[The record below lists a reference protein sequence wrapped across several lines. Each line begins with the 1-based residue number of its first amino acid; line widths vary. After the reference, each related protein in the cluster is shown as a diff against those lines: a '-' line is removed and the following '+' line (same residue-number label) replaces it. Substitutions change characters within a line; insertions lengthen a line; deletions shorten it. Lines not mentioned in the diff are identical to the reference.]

1 MALVPIKQ
9 LDSPCGYLRWKESV
23 LLRVHTLGVARVLFE
38 DRPTGDDDAAA
49 QAAAKKWAR
58 DDAVCRGHILAT
70 LSDRLLPD
78 YQRFATA
85 ADLWRALARTYHVDT
100 PRVWRDKF
108 DAFEFEEGAGGVF
121 LEQIAH
127 AEALGVAARLPEGFV
142 AYELCVRL
150 PEVVSDAVV
159 MRSGPDN
166 EMTMSLVWDA
176 ARCVVGSWPV
186 AQDQNVSGGR
196 RRRWLTIDEA
206 EGYCSDGPKQEQN
219 TGAGTVA
226 SQDLLPR
233 TAGSRFDHAFVAA
246 LVFCKIITSA
256 YS

>member
-85 ADLWRALARTYHVDT
+85 ADLWRAQARTVS
-100 PRVWRDKF
+100 
-108 DAFEFEEGAGGVF
+108 
-121 LEQIAH
+121 I
-127 AEALGVAARLPEGFV
+127 LP
-142 AYELCVRL
+142 C
-150 PEVVSDAVV
+150 
-159 MRSGPDN
+159 GP
-166 EMTMSLVWDA
+166 
-176 ARCVVGSWPV
+176 
-186 AQDQNVSGGR
+186 
-196 RRRWLTIDEA
+196 
-206 EGYCSDGPKQEQN
+206 
-219 TGAGTVA
+219 
-226 SQDLLPR
+226 
-233 TAGSRFDHAFVAA
+233 
-246 LVFCKIITSA
+246 
-256 YS
+256 

>member
-23 LLRVHTLGVARVLFE
+23 LLRVHTLGVTRVLFE
-38 DRPTGDDDAAA
+38 DRPTGDGDAGDDAVA

-142 AYELCVRL
+142 AYELCGRL

-166 EMTMSLVWDA
+166 EMTMSLVWDV
-176 ARCVVGSWPV
+176 ARRVV
-186 AQDQNVSGGR
+186 ASGAGPER
-196 RRRWLTIDEA
+196 LWRTATVMADEA
-206 EGYCSDGPKQEQN
+206 EGCCSDVPKPEQS
-219 TGAGTVA
+219 TGRRNRGEPGHVA
-226 SQDLLPR
+226 KN
-233 TAGSRFDHAFVAA
+233 SRRRV
-246 LVFCKIITSA
+246 
-256 YS
+256 

>member
-9 LDSPCGYLRWKESV
+9 LDGPCGYLRWKESV
-23 LLRVHTLGVARVLFE
+23 LLRTHTLGVARVLFE
-38 DRPTGDDDAAA
+38 DRPTGDAAA

-78 YQRFATA
+78 NQRFATA

-108 DAFEFEEGAGGVF
+108 DAFEFEERAAAGVL

-127 AEALGVAARLPEGFV
+127 AEALGVAARLPDGFV
-142 AYELCVRL
+142 AYELCGRL

-166 EMTMSLVWDA
+166 EMSMSLVWDV
-176 ARCVVGSWPV
+176 ARRVV
-186 AQDQNVSGGR
+186 ASGAGPKRLWR
-196 RRRWLTIDEA
+196 RTATAMAEEA
-206 EGYCSDGPKQEQN
+206 DGCCSDGAKPEQS
-219 TGAGTVA
+219 TGRRNRGEPGHVA
-226 SQDLLPR
+226 KN
-233 TAGSRFDHAFVAA
+233 SRRKV
-246 LVFCKIITSA
+246 
-256 YS
+256 